1 MNQEKKLLIEMIMR
15 QTTYTYEECET
26 KLNENENNYMKII
39 KEFHG
44 IKEKPAQNITINQG
58 IIKEIRELMDN
69 AGNNFR
75 IKQDIEKKAKEYYKQ
90 QNDKLLESQKLNKI
104 S

>member
-1 MNQEKKLLIEMIMR
+1 MNQEKLLIEMIMR
-15 QTTYTYEECET
+15 QTTYKYEECKI
-26 KLNENENNYMKII
+26 KLNENENNYMQII

-44 IKEKPAQNITINQG
+44 IKEKPRENITINQG

-75 IKQDIEKKAKEYYKQ
+75 IKQDMEKKAKEYYKQ
-90 QNDKLLESQKLNKI
+90 EKDKLLESQKLSKI
-104 S
+104 SE